1 MIIKQLTVFLE
12 NKSGRLAELTKVLG
26 DNDINI
32 SALSIADTS
41 EYGLL
46 RLIVSDGDKAVKL
59 LKEEGFSVSLTN
71 VICLSVA
78 HKPGALYQ
86 AVKVLSDNSIDVEYM
101 YAYVAGDHAATIMK
115 LSDCKKG
122 IEVFKTQGLNLVK
135 AEDVYNN
142 CC

>member
-26 DNDINI
+26 ENDINI

-46 RLIVSDGDKAVKL
+46 RLIVNDGDKAVKL
-59 LKEEGFSVSLTN
+59 LKEEGFSVSLTD
-71 VICLSVA
+71 VICLCVA
-78 HKPGALYQ
+78 HKPGTLYEAIQ
-86 AVKVLSDNSIDVEYM
+86 ILANNEIDVEYM
-101 YAYVAGDHAATIMK
+101 YAYVARDRAAVIMK
-115 LSDCKKG
+115 LTDPLKA
-122 IEVFKTQGLNLVK
+122 IEVLKGENIDILK

-142 CC
+142 GI